1 MKYKKE
7 NINNMMLKDVLI
19 VGEVVSGEVLIVDYN
34 CGGLVKEDG
43 WYMVKE
49 DGSVEEVEGE

>member
-7 NINNMMLKDVLI
+7 IINNMMLNVLI
-19 VGEVVSGEVLIVDYN
+19 VGEVVSGEVLIVDHN
-34 CGGLVKEDG
+34 CGGLVKEEG

-49 DGSVEEVEGE
+49 DGSVEEVDGE